1 MNNEIR
7 KKNINL
13 KTFQSKKKSKKLRS
27 NLIRKKNEGEWNHK
41 KKLSQIN
48 QIVIKRMRIKYDR
61 WKKSKED
68 EIEKRL

>member
-1 MNNEIR
+1 MKENEI
-7 KKNINL
+7 I
-13 KTFQSKKKSKKLRS
+13 
-27 NLIRKKNEGEWNHK
+27 K